1 MVILTH
7 AKSKEASLA
16 NIAWKTLEKVAAKE
30 QNRDE
35 FVDGSQHKVNL
46 EILGT
51 VDGKPV
57 FQRIASTLLIGHA
70 QTKSSSVNPQVVE
83 LVAYILSKLN
93 HSTRARLLQDIPT
106 SFVEND
112 FHIPEV
118 DEELVVETRDMLKR
132 LRRSVTVD
140 ARGPVH
146 CEYEVQVSEGNFPS
160 YQKQKTALG
169 K

>member
-7 AKSKEASLA
+7 SKSKETSLA

-35 FVDGSQHKVNL
+35 FVDGTQHKVNL

-51 VDGKPV
+51 VNGRPV

-93 HSTRARLLQDIPT
+93 QSTRDRILNDIP
-106 SFVEND
+106 SAFVENEY
-112 FHIPEV
+112 HIPET
-118 DEELVVETRDMLKR
+118 DEELVAQSREMLKQ
-132 LRRSVTVD
+132 LRRSVTVN
-140 ARGPVH
+140 ARGPIH
-146 CEYEVQVSEGNFPS
+146 CEYEIEAVEENFPAF
-160 YQKQKTALG
+160 QE
-169 K
+169 